1 MSALTKT
8 FIKKIFSSIQ
18 GEGLFVGQKHIF
30 VRFCKCN
37 LTCKY
42 CDTNFTNNKKEY
54 STEDLYQKLQKY
66 NDEIISFTG
75 GEPLLD
81 IEFLFNFLNN
91 YKNKLNKKIYL
102 ETNGTLPNEL
112 KKIIN
117 LVDIVAM
124 DIKLESCTRQK
135 NKFEINKQFLEIAK
149 EKEYFIKVVFDN
161 NISNDEI
168 SNIVNMAEKY
178 NSLIVLQPKMPLE
191 KNIMLEEIFN
201 KFFNQHKNIR
211 LIPQTHKFLNLA

>member
-1 MSALTKT
+1 
-8 FIKKIFSSIQ
+8 
-18 GEGLFVGQKHIF
+18 
-30 VRFCKCN
+30 
-37 LTCKY
+37 
-42 CDTNFTNNKKEY
+42 
-54 STEDLYQKLQKY
+54 
-66 NDEIISFTG
+66 
-75 GEPLLD
+75 
-81 IEFLFNFLNN
+81 
-91 YKNKLNKKIYL
+91 
-102 ETNGTLPNEL
+102 LPNEL